1 MSIFLKS
8 ENIMNLEIKNITKS
22 YNDKT
27 IIQNVNLNLQSGEII
42 SLLGVS
48 GVGKTT
54 VFNILSGLTKP
65 DSGQVILNNENIT
78 GKSGIVSYMLQKDLL
93 FDFKTIIDN
102 VSLPLIVNG
111 QSNKDA
117 RKINKPYFEKFGL
130 LCFEN
135 KYPKEISGGMR
146 QKAALL
152 RTYFFSGEIFLL
164 DEPFSALDP
173 ITKYQMYEWYLDI
186 SKKMGISTIFITHD
200 VDEAI
205 LLSNRI
211 YILSGNPGKISK
223 EINIKN
229 KLENVVEFSLNNKF
243 LEYKKEILDCIK

>member
-111 QSNKDA
+111 KRKKDA
-117 RKINKPYFEKFGL
+117 RKITKPYFEKFGL
-130 LCFEN
+130 LGFEN
-135 KYPKEISGGMR
+135 KYPKELSGGMR